1 MKCMNLFL
9 NKRIF
14 PSGKILFTGLLIF
27 PSVLFAQQKLTLSDA
42 ISEGIQH
49 NFQINVAKNETE
61 IAQNEVSL
69 GNAGYLPQIMAHG
82 SLDKAIVN
90 AKVKVFTD
98 NELDQSGAKSTVSAA
113 ALRAD
118 WTLFEGLGRSAVYD
132 KLKELWNISTL
143 ETRITIEE
151 VIADI
156 IKSYCRIIRDKQLM
170 VACRERL
177 VVSNFR
183 YHIASRKLNAG
194 LASEM
199 ELLQS
204 QVLYHTDSTD
214 LTLQEAAYLKSKI
227 TLNQLLAAEIQRD
240 FLTEDSITLSPL
252 PALDDLITSGLEK
265 NSGYKLASRQ
275 MNLSKFEIKEL
286 KARQYPKISL
296 SGSYNYYKNETEASF
311 ILFNRNFGPQIGVN
325 AGISLYDGSR
335 LRRDLESA
343 RINIQNH
350 ELLVK
355 DMEQELT
362 SLIIQTYLDHQSH
375 LKSISL
381 SREGY
386 NLAVKNLSIAKDALK
401 AGVIS
406 SLRFREAQEEL
417 FQASSNLVNAIFDA
431 KNSET
436 DLLRL
441 SGMLIQ

>member
-1 MKCMNLFL
+1 MNLFL

-14 PSGKILFTGLLIF
+14 LSGKIFFTGLYIF
-27 PSVLFAQQKLTLSDA
+27 PSVLFAQQKLTLNDA
-42 ISEGIQH
+42 ISEGLQH

-61 IAQNEVSL
+61 IAQNEVSR
-69 GNAGYLPQIMAHG
+69 GNAGYLPQFSAHG
-82 SLDKAIVN
+82 SVDKAVVN
-90 AKVKVFTD
+90 SKLEVFTG
-98 NELDQSGAKSTVSAA
+98 NELDKSGAESTVSAA
-113 ALRAD
+113 GLMAD
-118 WTLFEGLGRSAVYD
+118 WTLFEGMGRSAVYG

-143 ETRITIEE
+143 ETRITMEE
-151 VIADI
+151 VVADI
-156 IKSYCRIIRDKQLM
+156 IKTYCGIIRDKQLM
-170 VACRERL
+170 EASRKRL
-177 VVSNFR
+177 DVSNFR
-183 YHIASRKLNAG
+183 YQIASRKRDAG

-214 LTLQEAAYLKSKI
+214 LTLKEAAYRKSKVI
-227 TLNQLLAAEIQRD
+227 LNQLLATGIQRD
-240 FLTEDSITLSPL
+240 FITEDSIILSPV

-265 NSGYKLASRQ
+265 NSSYELASRN
-275 MNLSKFEIKEL
+275 MNLSKFEMKEL
-286 KARQYPKISL
+286 KARQYPKISI

-311 ILFNRNFGPQIGVN
+311 ILYNRNFGPQIGIN

-335 LRRDLESA
+335 LMRDIKSA
-343 RINIQNH
+343 RINIRNH

-386 NLAVKNLSIAKDALK
+386 DLALRNLSIAKEALE

-417 FQASSNLVNAIFDA
+417 FKASTDLVNAIFEA